1 MEIVDLSG
9 EIEDGQPV
17 YPGWPKTRIWVSD
30 THEEVGLQWESQ
42 IGDNEEETEI
52 VKRSLQFYRE
62 GSDEEHPMNRTIQ
75 MSEHGPTH
83 VDSFNHMDP
92 ANDTS
97 VDEIPLER
105 FYTGGIALDM
115 SDKDSDEFIE
125 PEDIESQLD
134 EHGLKIKEGDTV
146 LFHTG
151 HRAEN
156 YGVEDIDKRWAY
168 MFDHTGL
175 SGDSGWYLYEQGV
188 KNFGI
193 DAPTVE
199 HASAAST
206 KKYPVHDMCAKHEI
220 LHMENMENI
229 DEVAGERF
237 QFAAFPLRIKDG
249 TGSPLRPVAIFE
261 D

>member
-1 MEIVDLSG
+1 MRIVDLSG
-9 EIEDGQPV
+9 AIEEGQPV

-30 THEEVGLQWESQ
+30 SHEEVGLQWA
-42 IGDNEEETEI
+42 DAVEEETEI
-52 VKRSLQFYRE
+52 IRRSLQFYRE
-62 GSDEEHPMNRTIQ
+62 GSKEEHPINRTIQ

-105 FYTGGIALDM
+105 FYTRGIALDF
-115 SDKDSDEFIE
+115 SYKDPEEFIE
-125 PEDIESQLD
+125 VNDIEAQLD
-134 EHGLKIKEGDTV
+134 EHDLEIEDGDTV

-151 HRAEN
+151 HRERN
-156 YGVEDIDKRWAY
+156 YAVDDVDKRRAY
-168 MFDHTGL
+168 MFEHTGL
-175 SGDSGWYLYEQGV
+175 SGDAGWYLQEQGV
-188 KNFGI
+188 GNFGI

-199 HASAAST
+199 HASAAQT
-206 KKYPVHDMCAKHEI
+206 KEYPVHDMCAKHEV
-220 LHMENMENI
+220 LHMENLENI
-229 DEVAGERF
+229 DSVVGDEF

>member
-1 MEIVDLSG
+1 MEIVDLG
-9 EIEDGQPV
+9 GAIEDGQPV

-30 THEEVGLQWESQ
+30 THEEVGLQWAD
-42 IGDNEEETEI
+42 GVDEETEI
-52 VKRSLQFYRE
+52 IKRSLQFYRE
-62 GSDEEHPMNRTIQ
+62 GSDEEHPINRTIQ

-83 VDSFNHMDP
+83 VDSFNHLDP

-105 FYTGGIALDM
+105 FYTRGVALDL
-115 SDKDSDEFIE
+115 SHKDSDEFIE
-125 PEDIESQLD
+125 VEDIEAQLD
-134 EHGLKIKEGDTV
+134 EHDLEIKDGDTV

-151 HRAEN
+151 HRERN
-156 YGVEDIDKRWAY
+156 YGIDDVDQRRAY

-175 SGDSGWYLYEQGV
+175 SGDAGWFLQEQGV
-188 KNFGI
+188 GNFGI

-206 KKYPVHDMCAKHEI
+206 KEYPVHDMCSEHEI
-220 LHMENMENI
+220 LHMENLENI
-229 DEVAGERF
+229 DSVVGEAF
-237 QFAAFPLRIKDG
+237 QFAAFPLRIKGG

>member
-1 MEIVDLSG
+1 MRIVDLSG
-9 EIEDGQPV
+9 AIEEGQPV

-30 THEEVGLQWESQ
+30 THEEVGLQWADSV
-42 IGDNEEETEI
+42 EEETEI
-52 VKRSLQFYRE
+52 IERSLQFYRA
-62 GSDEEHPMNRTIQ
+62 GDDEEHPINRTIQ

-83 VDSFNHMDP
+83 VDSFNHLDP

-105 FYTGGIALDM
+105 FYTDGIALDL
-115 SDKDSDEFIE
+115 SHKSSDEFIE
-125 PEDIESQLD
+125 VEDIEAQLE
-134 EHGLKIKEGDTV
+134 EHDLEIREGDTV

-151 HRAEN
+151 HRQEN
-156 YGVEDIDKRWAY
+156 YGIDDVDKRRAY

-175 SGDSGWYLYEQGV
+175 SGEAGWFLHDHGV
-188 KNFGI
+188 GNFGI

-206 KKYPVHDMCAKHEI
+206 KEYPVHDMCAEHEI
-220 LHMENMENI
+220 LHMENLENI
-229 DEVAGERF
+229 DEVVGERF